1 MRKPPTS
8 HPAAPPAHFADP
20 VIDEF
25 LEGQP
30 RSDTWRELRESLQA
44 RLDDARADL
53 AAAPPDDPRRTD
65 LGRRVRELKTQV
77 AALAQE
83 EAVTQFVEESVR
95 ASLSRPRSL
104 SGNDD
109 EDDDGGPY

>member
-8 HPAAPPAHFADP
+8 RPAAPPAHFADP

-30 RSDTWRELRESLQA
+30 RSDTWRELRESLQG

-53 AAAPPDDPRRTD
+53 ASASPDDPRSLD
-65 LGRRVRELKTQV
+65 LARRVRELKTQV

-95 ASLSRPRSL
+95 ASLSRPL
-104 SGNDD
+104 SGNNDD